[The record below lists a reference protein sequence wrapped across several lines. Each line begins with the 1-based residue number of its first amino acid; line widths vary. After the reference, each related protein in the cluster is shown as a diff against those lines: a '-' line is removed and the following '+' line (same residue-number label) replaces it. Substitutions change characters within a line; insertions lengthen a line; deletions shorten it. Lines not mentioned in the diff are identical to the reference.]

1 MMRRNF
7 ITLLAGTA
15 AAWPLAVRAQQPSIP
30 VIGFLN
36 GASPEKYEPFVNA
49 FLQGLKETGYT
60 EGQNVTI
67 EYRWADGQY
76 SRFPEMVRDFI
87 RRQVAVIAV
96 NTPAARIAKE
106 AANNIPIVFFTGEDP
121 VTSGLV
127 KSLSRPGGN
136 ATGVTSMF
144 GGLAAKQF
152 GLLRELVP
160 SAGAVAF
167 LVNPQNPITEP
178 NIRDAKE
185 AAQILGLQV
194 RILNAST
201 EAEIDLAFEA
211 LGQGLA
217 GALLVQPDAFLN
229 NRRIVALAARY
240 AMPTMYQVR
249 DLTAAGGLISYG
261 PNLADLYRQMGVYT
275 GKVVKGTHPAELPV
289 LQPTR
294 FELIINL
301 KTAKTLGMEIPANLL
316 ALANEVIE

>member
-1 MMRRNF
+1 MRRREF
-7 ITLLAGTA
+7 ITLLGGA
-15 AAWPLAVRAQQPSIP
+15 AVAWPLIAGAQQPSMP

-49 FLQGLKETGYT
+49 FLQGLKETGYA
-60 EGQNVTI
+60 ERQNVMI

-76 SRFPEMVRDFI
+76 ARFPEMVRDLI

-106 AANNIPIVFFTGEDP
+106 AATNIPIVFFTGEDP

-152 GLLRELVP
+152 GLLRELLP
-160 SAGAVAF
+160 SASTVAF

-178 NIRDAKE
+178 NVRDFKE

-211 LGQGLA
+211 LSQRLA

-229 NRRIVALAARY
+229 NKRIVALAARH
-240 AMPTMYQVR
+240 AVPTMYQVR

-261 PNLADLYRQMGVYT
+261 SSLADLYRQMGVYT
-275 GKVVKGTHPAELPV
+275 GKVLKGTHPAELPV

-301 KTAKTLGMEIPANLL
+301 KTAKTLGIEIPPTLL
-316 ALANEVIE
+316 ALADEVIE